1 MGRSV
6 LRPYKRASVER
17 LRLVRLRWRR
27 SGSFGFGHELGEAG
41 GVLHRDVRK
50 DLAVQRD
57 ACSFEA
63 VNQLS
68 VRQAVVAGGGADA
81 LHPQAAVLAL
91 LDAAVALGV
100 TVGAIGGFLRGLVE
114 LALGEEK
121 TFCPLE
127 VLLAPCPALGAAF
140 YACHG
145 FLLLDGKQDR
155 LRTRVTRV
163 AQRVCFRG
171 DAFAAFAFR
180 RAPSAEAERWR
191 HKTAATFPRL
201 KRADRPAGTL
211 EGLPGTIFGACVP
224 RFKHKGTNYFA
235 PTKKNGWRAISP
247 HAQKIDT
254 ALAVGKHLLDAGHVC
269 FVHQRELLQLAHAGG
284 RL

>member
-81 LHPQAAVLAL
+81 LNPQAAVLAL

-121 TFCPLE
+121 AFCPLE

-171 DAFAAFAFR
+171 GSECSAPGATTNRFAPKRSSAR
-180 RAPSAEAERWR
+180 RGRCRALARPLQV
-191 HKTAATFPRL
+191 PRL
-201 KRADRPAGTL
+201 SRGESAGRH
-211 EGLPGTIFGACVP
+211 P
-224 RFKHKGTNYFA
+224 
-235 PTKKNGWRAISP
+235 
-247 HAQKIDT
+247 
-254 ALAVGKHLLDAGHVC
+254 
-269 FVHQRELLQLAHAGG
+269 
-284 RL
+284 